1 MKKKKYDEESD
12 IDYWDN
18 TDYNYCGYDHN
29 DYKDGYNYDD
39 YKDYTGGYGYDYSGD
54 YNVKSDEERKQFVST
69 KQKKELVE
77 DDRAKQ
83 VEVKMLKI
91 QEETRTLIEEKDTLH
106 NEIQEA
112 TRTIIE
118 EEATLYKKIQE
129 ATRTLI
135 EEKATLYNKIKEETR
150 TLKEEKA
157 TLLEELASLKE
168 DEGGGTT
175 RLKDTESN
183 MEGVEL
189 KEELEKQETRTLIK
203 ERAILY
209 KRIQEKTRTLIKEK
223 ATLYKKIQEETRT
236 LMKEKATLIEE
247 LAILKEDEGE
257 GTTKLK
263 DAESYM
269 EVVELKERLEK
280 LEGELKGEKDLLVEQ
295 HAKTEEAKERA
306 SELQC
311 QLNGLRG
318 ATSVEDSAL
327 TEAEVANLKDE
338 VETVQKEK
346 KELKVMLDEAEEQIN
361 QLETQRE
368 EVGKAGKERVTT
380 CGKMDHGEIRI
391 GGPNSRVSSALILT
405 SILWLTLTV
414 GMTGMV
420 VMGCSWC
427 KVMNSELEGM
437 RLVIGSREPT
447 GAMVGLAE
455 WNVQHQTSAELGL
468 QDQQSITNSEKKS
481 CHTFDNYQH
490 RFEGATNTN
499 YEHVSNFHNNTTN
512 SISHIH
518 PLRSIS
524 SPSLFKWSTSSTLS
538 IPSSSQSSPAS
549 LQSSPS
555 LDNSRFQDSSFKIT
569 SENYAEHSD
578 GPSPGDSGAPG
589 PEKQPGPTK
598 PADRAALFFEVQ
610 PPNLTNTKI
619 VFIHLTTSTQQMQ
632 DKTRTKEKS
641 ELNGTVNSYGT
652 ILDHLIARMV
662 KHCCIQSALS
672 LLDGKHLSDPPENTK
687 IIAAQCREGRKRIN
701 PASFVHFMPQETTV
715 GKEVEA
721 DRLRKKQ
728 DVKSKTAT
736 KMANFK
742 TVCSYFRDQLNNVI
756 NMLMSTKLSFCRK
769 GYPNRIIYNDFHTRY
784 VILAP
789 KESVATMKKMKR
801 PVTEEKKNIA
811 ATHAVMDKINL
822 VGDKFQ

>member
-1 MKKKKYDEESD
+1 MDGTHNNPLEHEKEKYDEESD

-39 YKDYTGGYGYDYSGD
+39 YKDYTGGYDYSGD

-77 DDRAKQ
+77 ENRAKQ

-91 QEETRTLIEEKDTLH
+91 QEETRTLIEEKATLH

-175 RLKDTESN
+175 RLKDAESN
-183 MEGVEL
+183 MEMVEL

-209 KRIQEKTRTLIKEK
+209 KRIQEETRTLIKEK

-236 LMKEKATLIEE
+236 LMKEKAALLEE

-269 EVVELKERLEK
+269 EVVKLKERLEK

-306 SELQC
+306 SRLQC

-318 ATSVEDSAL
+318 ATSVEDSVL

-346 KELKVMLDEAEEQIN
+346 KELKVMLDESEKQIN

-368 EVGKAGKERVTT
+368 EVGKAGKERVAT
-380 CGKMDHGEIRI
+380 CGKVDRGEIRI
-391 GGPNSRVSSALILT
+391 GGPNSRVSSALMLT

-490 RFEGATNTN
+490 GFEGATNTN
-499 YEHVSNFHNNTTN
+499 YEHVSHFHNNTTN

-538 IPSSSQSSPAS
+538 IPSSSQSFPAF

-578 GPSPGDSGAPG
+578 GPSPGDSGAPR

-610 PPNLTNTKI
+610 PPKLTNTKI

-641 ELNGTVNSYGT
+641 ELNGTVNSYET

-687 IIAAQCREGRKRIN
+687 IIAAQCREGRGRIN
-701 PASFVHFMPQETTV
+701 PASFVHFKPQETTV

-756 NMLMSTKLSFCRK
+756 DMLMSTKLSFSRK
-769 GYPNRIIYNDFHTRY
+769 GYPNRIIYNGTCNVFD
-784 VILAP
+784 VL
-789 KESVATMKKMKR
+789 
-801 PVTEEKKNIA
+801 
-811 ATHAVMDKINL
+811 KI
-822 VGDKFQ
+822 